1 MTSQAESEA
10 AVLSYLSEKHGE
22 ANPDGTIT
30 FQPEELVKGVT
41 DLTANALFAAVRTE
55 AIETIKLIDDLTGE
69 FQERDIRKK
78 RPKTHEKV
86 RQEFA
91 LAVIELLAKANS
103 INLDFRKS

>member
-10 AVLSYLSEKHGE
+10 AVLNYLSEKHGKT
-22 ANPDGTIT
+22 NPDGTIT

-55 AIETIKLIDDLTGE
+55 AIETIKLIDELTGE

-91 LAVIELLAKANS
+91 LAIIELLAKANS

>member
-10 AVLSYLSEKHGE
+10 AVLRYLGE
-22 ANPDGTIT
+22 MYGKTNSDGSIT
-30 FQPEELVKGVT
+30 FEPDELIKGVT

-55 AIETIKLIDDLTGE
+55 AIETIKLIDALTGE

-91 LAVIELLAKANS
+91 IAVIELLAKANS